1 MLLRRFDAPAP
12 TRGPLVVTESLSA
25 CDLANTLML
34 KLCGFIEDQ
43 QAQLLDVSEDRYRLQ
58 IGYNRL
64 TRFWHGIAGHDPVEV
79 TLQIHRDESYHPEA
93 GRANRPGR
101 ATIDVAVRPMGGSW
115 RRDRFEECGQRIVQR
130 LRLHLMA
137 N

>member
-1 MLLRRFDAPAP
+1 MLSRRFDAPAP

-43 QAQLLDVSEDRYRLQ
+43 QAQLLDISEDRYRLQ
-58 IGYNRL
+58 IGFNRL
-64 TRFWHGIAGHDPVEV
+64 TRFWHGISGHDPVEV
-79 TLQIHRDESYHPEA
+79 TLEIQRDESYQPEA
-93 GRANRPGR
+93 RRASRPGR
-101 ATIDVAVRPMGGSW
+101 ATIHVAVRPLGGRW
-115 RRDRFEECGQRIVQR
+115 RRASFEECGQRIVQR